1 MAIFALVLITLFPFL
16 ILAVLSKNERIV
28 YYAHFWP
35 TNAARV
41 MLFLF
46 GVRLVIHNKELIDG
60 DGQYIYI
67 SNHRSYLDAFV
78 AGAAIPNF
86 LKFLGKAEI
95 LNWPIMGYLMKHFYV
110 PVWRKDKDH
119 RSWSMSEMNKLIKT
133 GCSFFICP
141 EGTCNIGTDFF
152 IRFYDGAFK
161 LAIETGIPVVP
172 LTFISTGEIM
182 PRNNLLLLPGM
193 VHVYWH
199 EPIPAS
205 EISYE
210 NIEVMK
216 EKVQNIMREDLL
228 KHYPQGKYQLQ
239 N

>member
-1 MAIFALVLITLFPFL
+1 MTVFALVLLILFPLLVF
-16 ILAVLSKNERIV
+16 AVLSKNERII
-28 YYAHFWP
+28 YYAHFLP
-35 TNAARV
+35 TIGARF
-41 MLFLF
+41 MLFVF
-46 GVRLVIHNKELIDG
+46 GVRLVIHNKELIDAK
-60 DGQYIYI
+60 GQYIYI

-78 AGAAIPNF
+78 AGGSIPNF
-86 LKFLGKAEI
+86 TKFLGKAEI
-95 LNWPIMGYLMKHFYV
+95 LSWPIMGYLMKNFYV

-119 RSWSMSEMNKLIKT
+119 RSWSMAEMNKLIKT

-161 LAIETGIPVVP
+161 LSIETGFPVVP
-172 LTFISTGEIM
+172 LTFIRTGEIM
-182 PRNNLLLLPGM
+182 PRNGLLLLPGT

-205 EISYE
+205 GISYE
-210 NIEVMK
+210 NIEEVK
-216 EKVQNIMREDLL
+216 ERVRNIMREDLL
-228 KHYPQGKYQLQ
+228 KHYPDGKYPLQ